1 MSNRPRY
8 AQEGFSYGFQEEG
21 AKYFDKHEKTGALS
35 EIKDGYISS
44 QTPLNGMG
52 EEVAHIKDDGYGGFY
67 DDDETYSTYVYKK
80 PKQEQVETPAPA
92 VETPAPEAP
101 AEPKEEKGPVEYSP
115 EMSEAKERVNNYKTM
130 IDGNEGSTFDGA
142 NVINTP
148 QKDPQAQADK
158 YKLNLI
164 NKGMV

>member
-1 MSNRPRY
+1 MSIRPKY
-8 AQEGFSYGFQEEG
+8 AQEGFSYGFQKEG
-21 AKYFDKHEKTGALS
+21 AKYFDEHEKTGALS

-44 QTPLNGMG
+44 QIPLQGMG

-80 PKQEQVETPAPA
+80 PKQEKAETPAA
-92 VETPAPEAP
+92 VQAPEPEAP
-101 AEPKEEKGPVEYSP
+101 AEPNEEKSPIEYSP
-115 EMSEAKERVNNYKTM
+115 EIKQAKERVNNYKSM
-130 IDGNEGSTFDGA
+130 IDGNKGSTFDGA
-142 NVINTP
+142 NVTNTP